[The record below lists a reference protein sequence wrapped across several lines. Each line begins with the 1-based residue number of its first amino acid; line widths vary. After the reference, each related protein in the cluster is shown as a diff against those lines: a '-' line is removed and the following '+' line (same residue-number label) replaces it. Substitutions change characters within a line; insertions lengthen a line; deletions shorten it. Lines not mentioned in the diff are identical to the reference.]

1 MSRKSRERR
10 KQQCQ
15 EFNCDWQV
23 FKVQRPL
30 GGEMSFMLVYNED
43 RSRTAKVTA
52 GCINVSN
59 EVFDY
64 LVACCSDQEL
74 IVHP

>member
-10 KQQCQ
+10 KQQRQ

-43 RSRTAKVTA
+43 RSRTAQVPMTVRKYWPP
-52 GCINVSN
+52 
-59 EVFDY
+59 D
-64 LVACCSDQEL
+64 
-74 IVHP
+74 